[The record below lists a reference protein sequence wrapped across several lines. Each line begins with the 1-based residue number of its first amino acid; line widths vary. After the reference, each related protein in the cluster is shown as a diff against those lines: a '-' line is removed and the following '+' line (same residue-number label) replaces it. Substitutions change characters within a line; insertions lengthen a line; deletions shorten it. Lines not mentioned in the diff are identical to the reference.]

1 MLTNKKV
8 WGSLVSAF
16 QSKKK
21 LNTDLREARTAEG
34 RANVLRSKMK
44 QKAKNYGY

>member
-1 MLTNKKV
+1 MLTNKTAWNSV
-8 WGSLVSAF
+8 VNAF
-16 QSKKK
+16 KSKKK

-34 RANVLRSKMK
+34 RANVLRTKMK